1 MLNIFLTMIVGDHD
15 RSNFINLYET
25 YHKMVFYVSEQILHS
40 NALAEEAAQ
49 EVWLKVLER
58 LLSICEMPA
67 EKQRAYLIVTARNM
81 SLNILKKEKRYVSFE
96 EETQSACC
104 ADWDEEYQ
112 HLVNIVMNLP
122 EDYSRILE
130 LKLILEWSNRE
141 ISNFLGINIST
152 VATKIFRGRRM
163 IIKQL
168 KGADSDEKIRI

>member
-1 MLNIFLTMIVGDHD
+1 
-15 RSNFINLYET
+15 
-25 YHKMVFYVSEQILHS
+25 
-40 NALAEEAAQ
+40 
-49 EVWLKVLER
+49 
-58 LLSICEMPA
+58 MPA

-96 EETQSACC
+96 EGTPSACC